1 MTFKVAVAQ
10 IDIALGE
17 PDRNYQTVTQAVK
30 DAAKAGA
37 DVVVFPEMWNTGYAL
52 NWHGW
57 LIKMAG
63 EPSRRFLAPL
73 RKIRLPSW
81 VDQWQP
87 CVLAVNITIR
97 PISMIKTGT

>member
-52 NWHGW
+52 TELARLADQDGW
-57 LIKMAG
+57 LLMT
-63 EPSRRFLAPL
+63 
-73 RKIRLPSW
+73 IRL
-81 VDQWQP
+81 
-87 CVLAVNITIR
+87 L
-97 PISMIKTGT
+97 

>member
-17 PDRNYQTVTQAVK
+17 PDRNYQTITQAVK

-52 NWHGW
+52 TKLARLADQDGW
-57 LIKMAG
+57 RTKQT
-63 EPSRRFLAPL
+63 L

-81 VDQWQP
+81 VDPWQP
-87 CVLAVNITIR
+87 CVLAVNTTIR

>member
-37 DVVVFPEMWNTGYAL
+37 DVVVFPEMWNTLKCGIPA
-52 NWHGW
+52 
-57 LIKMAG
+57 M
-63 EPSRRFLAPL
+63 P
-73 RKIRLPSW
+73 
-81 VDQWQP
+81 
-87 CVLAVNITIR
+87 
-97 PISMIKTGT
+97 

>member
-52 NWHGW
+52 T
-57 LIKMAG
+57 
-63 EPSRRFLAPL
+63 ELA
-73 RKIRLPSW
+73 R
-81 VDQWQP
+81 QP
-87 CVLAVNITIR
+87 YVLAVNITIR